1 MCSLLLFG
9 GTKEGRI
16 LAEYCNKKK
25 IEIWVSV
32 ATEYGCSLLPQS
44 DFIHLHKGRMD
55 AWEMV
60 EFCKEH
66 AISYV
71 IDATHPH
78 AVLVSAEIKKA
89 AEELKIPMYR
99 VVREGVAE
107 FLEEETITWVDSI
120 EEAISYLSSKTG
132 KIFVS
137 TGSKE
142 AAKLRSLPSFP
153 EDVILRILD
162 SKEVQEE
169 CKGLGFLEEQ
179 ILAKKGPF
187 TVEENIIDFLK
198 FDAKYLITK
207 ESGAAGGF
215 REKIIAANSC
225 DMEAIVIR
233 RPKEDGMTLQ
243 EVKSII
249 DGKD

>member
-9 GTKEGRI
+9 GTNEGRI
-16 LAEYCNKKK
+16 LAEYCDKKK
-25 IEIWVSV
+25 KEIWVSV

-44 DFIHLHKGRMD
+44 EFIHHHQGRMD
-55 AWEMV
+55 AEGMV

-66 AISYV
+66 EIRHV

-78 AVLVSAEIKKA
+78 AVIVSAEIKKA
-89 AEELKIPMYR
+89 VEELKIPMYR
-99 VVREGVAE
+99 VVREGVAA
-107 FLEEETITWVDSI
+107 FPEEESITWVNSM
-120 EEAISYLSSKTG
+120 EEAISYLSSKNG

-142 AAKLRSLPSFP
+142 AAKLRSLPAFP
-153 EDVILRILD
+153 RNVILRILD
-162 SKEVQEE
+162 SKEVLEE
-169 CKGLGFLEEQ
+169 CKELGFLEEQ
-179 ILAKKGPF
+179 ILSKKGPF
-187 TVEENIIDFLK
+187 TIEENILDFLK

-233 RPKEDGMTLQ
+233 RPKEVGMTLK
-243 EVKSII
+243 EVKRII
-249 DGKD
+249 DGED